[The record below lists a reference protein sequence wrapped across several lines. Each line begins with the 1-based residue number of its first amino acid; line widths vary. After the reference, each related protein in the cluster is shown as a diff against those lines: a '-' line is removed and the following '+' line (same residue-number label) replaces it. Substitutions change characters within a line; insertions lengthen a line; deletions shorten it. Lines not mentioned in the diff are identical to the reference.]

1 MGHFLK
7 TAVLLF
13 MAVGPAMALW
23 ACQPGSEAARKENM
37 KSEAAV
43 RRDVVT
49 PPIDRGQPARFE
61 TATFA
66 LG

>member
-7 TAVLLF
+7 TAVLFFL
-13 MAVGPAMALW
+13 AVGSAMALW
-23 ACQPGSEAARKENM
+23 ACQPGGEAAGNETM
-37 KSEAAV
+37 KSEAVV
-43 RRDVVT
+43 RQHTVR
-49 PPIDRGQPARFE
+49 PPIDREQPARFE

>member
-1 MGHFLK
+1 MGQFLK

-13 MAVGPAMALW
+13 LAVGPAMALW
-23 ACQPGSEAARKENM
+23 ACQPGSEAARKESM
-37 KSEAAV
+37 KSEASV
-43 RRDVVT
+43 RQGTVI
-49 PPIDRGQPARFE
+49 PPIDREQPARFE

>member
-1 MGHFLK
+1 MGHLLK
-7 TAVLLF
+7 AAVLFFL
-13 MAVGPAMALW
+13 AVGSAMILC
-23 ACQPGSEAARKENM
+23 ACQPGREAARKETM

-43 RRDVVT
+43 RRDVVI
-49 PPIDRGQPARFE
+49 PPIDREQPARFE

>member
-1 MGHFLK
+1 MK

-13 MAVGPAMALW
+13 LAVGPAMALW
-23 ACQPGSEAARKENM
+23 ACQPGSEAARKETM

-43 RRDVVT
+43 RRDAVI
-49 PPIDRGQPARFE
+49 PPIDREQPARFE
-61 TATFA
+61 TATLA